1 MSSQE
6 HIQDE
11 LNSLS
16 LGLPFNNNQPFSVPE
31 GYFEGFAAS
40 VLAKLKSSETFVS
53 SELQELSPLL
63 ASIPKKM
70 PYSVPSSYFT
80 ENEAGVASMYEEV
93 NSPVLEVIGKEM
105 LYSIPQ
111 GYFLDL
117 ADDILAKVVEPKAK
131 VVPLFARKWMRIASA
146 AVVGSAMALAGYQYF
161 GNEQKSD
168 IASAP
173 PTNPETI
180 MANAPAIQQEIKKAS
195 TEELKAFIKNVQV
208 APVKEIS
215 KETASS
221 DNSKVKEMLKDV
233 SDEDMENFLSA
244 ISPSDDELSATN

>member
-1 MSSQE
+1 MSNQE

-16 LGLPFNNNQPFSVPE
+16 PGLPFNNNQPFSVPE

-40 VLAKLKSSETFVS
+40 VLAKLKSSEASVS
-53 SELQELSPLL
+53 TELQELSPLL

-80 ENEAGVASMYEEV
+80 ENEEGVVSVYKETS
-93 NSPVLEVIGKEM
+93 SPVLEVIGKEM
-105 LYSIPQ
+105 PYAVPQ

-117 ADDILAKVVEPKAK
+117 ADDILAKVVEPKTK
-131 VVPLFARKWMRIASA
+131 VIPLFARKWMKVAAA
-146 AVVGSAMALAGYQYF
+146 AVVGGALALAGYQYF
-161 GNEQKSD
+161 GNEQKPD
-168 IASAP
+168 ITSTT

-180 MANAPAIQQEIKKAS
+180 VANVPAIQQEIKKAS
-195 TEELKAFIKNVQV
+195 TDELKEFIKNVQV

-221 DNSKVKEMLKDV
+221 NSSKVKEMLKDV

-244 ISPSDDELSATN
+244 ISPSDEELSATN